1 MEVNY
6 VDQQVNQ
13 PKRVCL
19 DNSLGSSAVTVN
31 KGESLVYN
39 MSKDTLNYVSKLSAT
54 AANNRLFAGISRKA
68 VVVPAGQK
76 GFFEIDEPGSI
87 TEALVLDAGTD
98 GVAEYLTLKWKYD
111 ATNGGVLFETASAAG
126 CGAAVLLDAVAA
138 ANPAV
143 VSLKKVYLDEGNRQI
158 SA

>member
-6 VDQQVNQ
+6 VDQQMNH

-19 DNSLGSSAVTVN
+19 DNSLGASAVIVN
-31 KGESLVYN
+31 KGEALAYDLSG
-39 MSKDTLNYVSKLSAT
+39 DTLNYVSKLNAT
-54 AANNRLFAGISRKA
+54 PANNRLFAGVSRKTITI
-68 VVVPAGQK
+68 PAGQK
-76 GFFEIDEPGSI
+76 GFFEIDIPGSI
-87 TEALVLDAGTD
+87 TEALVLDASTD
-98 GVAEYLTLKWKYD
+98 GIAEYATLKFKYN
-111 ATNGGVLFETASAAG
+111 ATYGGVLFETASAAG
-126 CGAAVLLDAVAA
+126 CGAGVLLTAVTA